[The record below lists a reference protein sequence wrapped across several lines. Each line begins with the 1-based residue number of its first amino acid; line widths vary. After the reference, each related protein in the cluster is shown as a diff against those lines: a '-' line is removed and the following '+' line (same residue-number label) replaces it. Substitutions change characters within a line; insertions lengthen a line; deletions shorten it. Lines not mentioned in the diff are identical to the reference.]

1 MNVFLIVNI
10 FSLSEHIQ
18 LIHWYFL
25 YPQIEGKI
33 EISLMFEFE
42 IPFEKNILWALK
54 YRRHM
59 AHKHLT

>member
-1 MNVFLIVNI
+1 MFLIVNI

-42 IPFEKNILWALK
+42 IPFEKNII
-54 YRRHM
+54 
-59 AHKHLT
+59 